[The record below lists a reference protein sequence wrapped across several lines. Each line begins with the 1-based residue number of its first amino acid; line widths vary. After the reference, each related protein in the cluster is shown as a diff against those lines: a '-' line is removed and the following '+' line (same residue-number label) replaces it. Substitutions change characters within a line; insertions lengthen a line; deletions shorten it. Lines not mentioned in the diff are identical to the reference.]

1 MHTKDDGGGDSY
13 HKYVY
18 IQGNIYLYYRVDIA
32 FFVCLHI
39 RSPPKSPK
47 KCTKERGCFRWNVTK
62 IQFFQKNCKKFAKSF
77 PFCSPAALS

>member
-1 MHTKDDGGGDSY
+1 MHTKDDGGGGSY

-47 KCTKERGCFRWNVTK
+47 KCTKERDCFR
-62 IQFFQKNCKKFAKSF
+62 
-77 PFCSPAALS
+77 